1 MAEIDV
7 NFIDTETTT
16 TNVEWIDTETTTTNV
31 DWYPNADDLEGGNKG
46 TGTWLRRRRRAKC

>member
-1 MAEIDV
+1 MADLDV

-16 TNVEWIDTETTTTNV
+16 TNVEWIDTDVSTANV
-31 DWYPNADDLEGGNKG
+31 EWVSGDADVIGGKG